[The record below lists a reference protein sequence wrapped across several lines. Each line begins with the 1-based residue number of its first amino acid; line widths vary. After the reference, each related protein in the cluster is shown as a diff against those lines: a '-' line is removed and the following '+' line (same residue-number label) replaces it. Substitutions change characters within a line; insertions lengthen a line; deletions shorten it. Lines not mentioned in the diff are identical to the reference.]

1 MAPHADADSQAPP
14 PQYTLMPI
22 QIAKGPYLLGCGPL
36 YCLRSEMMG
45 CATSLAIEIDL
56 SALGFGELCVERVI
70 LELKAL
76 DLLGSAAAYEQPG
89 AVDGCCHEC
98 TGQHVGTLGKDAG
111 ALGVLEG

>member
-1 MAPHADADSQAPP
+1 MKLAVEVYLRKANGATCGCRQPGTP

-22 QIAKGPYLLGCGPL
+22 QIAKDPYLLGCGPL

-89 AVDGCCHEC
+89 AVDGRCHEC
-98 TGQHVGTLGKDAG
+98 TG
-111 ALGVLEG
+111 